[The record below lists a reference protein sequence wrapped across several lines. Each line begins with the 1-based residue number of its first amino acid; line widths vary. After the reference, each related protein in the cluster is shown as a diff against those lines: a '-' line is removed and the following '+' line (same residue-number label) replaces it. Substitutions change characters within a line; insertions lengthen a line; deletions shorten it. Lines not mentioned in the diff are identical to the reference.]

1 MKMSALS
8 DVVTLLI
15 KFGDAALFSDTQ
27 ISLAASQLAEI
38 EFELSY
44 LRNKNDELQKDIDS
58 GFIAGSYA
66 RLKELQE
73 IERQFNL
80 KKSYEVDYSLICR
93 LQKHV
98 YIDGVCA
105 ECGRADG

>member
-1 MKMSALS
+1 MSALS

-44 LRNKNDELQKDIDS
+44 LRNKNDELQKDI
-58 GFIAGSYA
+58 
-66 RLKELQE
+66 L
-73 IERQFNL
+73 N
-80 KKSYEVDYSLICR
+80 SL
-93 LQKHV
+93 
-98 YIDGVCA
+98 G
-105 ECGRADG
+105 